1 MFVPSVVGEDLG
13 LWLVKP
19 MNGITILIIVND
31 FSKLTQNSANVCN

>member
-19 MNGITILIIVND
+19 DERHHHPDHSND
-31 FSKLTQNSANVCN
+31 FQN